1 MREVSYGAF
10 VMAVLQRSQRE
21 YLQER
26 ATNSVLKRELEEHK
40 KELAGKEKELA
51 GKEKELAGK
60 EKELEGKEKELQ
72 GKEKELQRELIR
84 QQQREIA
91 RLRRKRGASEGPED
105 ASPPTK
111 RPAP

>member
-40 KELAGKEKELA
+40 
-51 GKEKELAGK
+51 KELAGK